1 MTESAITGFGGNY
14 AENRQNRVGSGWIR
28 NYGIIPQLA
37 AALLLAACQ
46 TAEPG
51 VEIRTVRVPV
61 PQPCLPA
68 EAIPP
73 EPPQVG
79 ALLTGSASHDLT
91 IVAESALL
99 LRAWGQ
105 EMAAALRACAG

>member
-1 MTESAITGFGGNY
+1 MKWFPSRGQSASEWFRSAPWYVQAFYNFG
-14 AENRQNRVGSGWIR
+14 VIV
-28 NYGIIPQLA
+28 IIATALA
-37 AALLLAACQ
+37 GCS

-51 VEIRTVRVPV
+51 VEVRVVRVPTPVACV
-61 PQPCLPA
+61 PL
-68 EAIPP
+68 EAIPA

-105 EMAAALRACAG
+105 EMAAALHACAD